1 LRASLGISASK
12 DVNRQLNS
20 CLWTQLASRRS
31 DERMAAGAVKISA
44 VHAIR
49 TLRYTLTRADAIAYE
64 SSRPLLSWR
73 KWAFLLWLSSAGM
86 VLAALPEDWI
96 VGWRFWV
103 LGALLVGVNY
113 LVAMMV
119 MTLDSYR
126 RAARRVPQPVAVEME
141 EWDNHLVVRSDGSI
155 RRLAYENIAAAVLT
169 TGHLFIHAPPD
180 VVIVPNG
187 AFAQPGDPNDL
198 AEKIMAFGR
207 EE

>member
-1 LRASLGISASK
+1 MVRKTITATAVVSASCARLK
-12 DVNRQLNS
+12 TS
-20 CLWTQLASRRS
+20 LAARWRRTS
-31 DERMAAGAVKISA
+31 TSAAAATDDLRHEQAAGREEVEA
-44 VHAIR
+44 
-49 TLRYTLTRADAIAYE
+49 
-64 SSRPLLSWR
+64 
-73 KWAFLLWLSSAGM
+73 
-86 VLAALPEDWI
+86 EDWI